1 MNRDRIKL
9 THHPEK
15 TTFKKPGYIKVKDVS
30 NLFRLKKID
39 HTTNKDMRNL
49 FKLKRE
55 NESTIKDRI
64 ITDIRNFFEYEE
76 DYYEPVRAGHFCSSN

>member
-1 MNRDRIKL
+1 
-9 THHPEK
+9 
-15 TTFKKPGYIKVKDVS
+15 
-30 NLFRLKKID
+30 
-39 HTTNKDMRNL
+39 MRNL

-76 DYYEPVRAGHFCSSN
+76 DYY